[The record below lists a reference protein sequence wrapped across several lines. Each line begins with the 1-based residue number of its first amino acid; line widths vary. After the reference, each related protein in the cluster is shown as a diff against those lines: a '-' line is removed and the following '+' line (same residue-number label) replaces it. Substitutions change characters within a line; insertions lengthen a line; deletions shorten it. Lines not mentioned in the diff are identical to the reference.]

1 MIAIDDQKKEI
12 TMATAAQIRH
22 FRHQKGFSQEELA
35 LRANLNP
42 AYFGQVERGEKC
54 PTIDT
59 LYKTANALGISLSEL
74 FRFEPFPNQS
84 EAVVDRMK
92 LLLSRV
98 PIEKNEQFLKT
109 VESIIDLM

>member
-1 MIAIDDQKKEI
+1 
-12 TMATAAQIRH
+12 MATAAQIRH

-42 AYFGQVERGEKC
+42 AYLGQVERGEKC
-54 PTIDT
+54 PTVDT

-74 FRFEPFPNQS
+74 FRFDPSLDQS
-84 EAVVDRMK
+84 ESSMERMK

-98 PIEKNEQFLKT
+98 PIEKSEQFLKT
-109 VESIIDLM
+109 VEGIIDLM

>member
-1 MIAIDDQKKEI
+1 
-12 TMATAAQIRH
+12 MATAAQIRH

-42 AYFGQVERGEKC
+42 AYLGQVERGEKC
-54 PTIDT
+54 PTVDT

-74 FRFEPFPNQS
+74 FRFESSPDQS
-84 EAVVDRMK
+84 EATMDRIK

-98 PIEKNEQFLKT
+98 PAEKNEQFLKA
-109 VESIIDLM
+109 VEDIIALM